1 MDADVIVAIVSGL
14 CVAIPS
20 VIATISSNQKSQAL
34 INYKIEELDKKVE
47 KHNTVIER
55 TYTLEDEVHIIQE
68 KMKMYHED

>member
-47 KHNTVIER
+47 KHNSVVER
-55 TYTLEDEVHIIQE
+55 TYALEDEVHITQE
-68 KMKMYHED
+68 KMKMYHEG